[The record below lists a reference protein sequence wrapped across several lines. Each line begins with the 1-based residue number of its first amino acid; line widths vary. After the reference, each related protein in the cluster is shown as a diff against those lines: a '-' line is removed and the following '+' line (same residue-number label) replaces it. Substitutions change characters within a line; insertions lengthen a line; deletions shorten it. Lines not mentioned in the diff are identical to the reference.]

1 MWEEG
6 RQDMWSL
13 ALVEEVGKQHSY
25 TMKREGAASAGH
37 MQFAGGK
44 KALLWR
50 LLLAVVME
58 QYQQYLESLKCVV
71 LMEPF
76 PCTPH
81 SPVKPGTRSLS
92 AQMSGPAELSSECLF
107 LLSLPE
113 DHQSA
118 RCSKDTTI
126 STQYSWDTPSMP
138 GLTFLWSLTT
148 SDT

>member
-13 ALVEEVGKQHSY
+13 ALVEEVGKHHSY
-25 TMKREGAASAGH
+25 MMKREGAASAGH

-92 AQMSGPAELSSECLF
+92 AQMSGPAELSSRMLVSP
-107 LLSLPE
+107 LAYQKIISLPGT
-113 DHQSA
+113 A
-118 RCSKDTTI
+118 K
-126 STQYSWDTPSMP
+126 TPPFPHSILGTLP
-138 GLTFLWSLTT
+138 ACQGLPSSGL
-148 SDT
+148 

>member
-13 ALVEEVGKQHSY
+13 ALVEEVEKQHPY
-25 TMKREGAASAGH
+25 MMKREGAASAGH

-58 QYQQYLESLKCVV
+58 QYQQYLQSLKCVV

-92 AQMSGPAELSSECLF
+92 AQTSGPADLSSRVLVSPLVCQKIIS
-107 LLSLPE
+107 LSGAAKTPPLP
-113 DHQSA
+113 QSILGTLPA
-118 RCSKDTTI
+118 C
-126 STQYSWDTPSMP
+126 QGLPSS
-138 GLTFLWSLTT
+138 GL
-148 SDT
+148 

>member
-81 SPVKPGTRSLS
+81 SPVKPGTRSLF
-92 AQMSGPAELSSECLF
+92 AQMSGPAELSSRVLVS
-107 LLSLPE
+107 LAYQKIISLPG
-113 DHQSA
+113 A
-118 RCSKDTTI
+118 AK
-126 STQYSWDTPSMP
+126 TPPFPHSILGTLP
-138 GLTFLWSLTT
+138 ACQGLPSSGL
-148 SDT
+148 